1 MNRPEPLLTMK
12 NRGFLERLG
21 FALAGIATV
30 FRRERSF
37 RTQAVLA
44 AAAAM
49 LTLVLAPGAI
59 WFALV
64 MLTVGLVLALEM
76 MNAAI
81 EYLLDLLHPEI
92 AEEIKAAKDAAAGAV
107 LVGSI
112 AALCVAG
119 AMLLSYLA

>member
-1 MNRPEPLLTMK
+1 MNRHEPLRTMK
-12 NRGFLERLG
+12 NRAFLERLG
-21 FALAGIATV
+21 FALAGIGTV

-44 AAAAM
+44 AGAAV
-49 LTLVLAPGAI
+49 LTAALAPGTI

-64 MLTVGLVLALEM
+64 MLTIGLVLALEM

-92 AEEIKAAKDAAAGAV
+92 ADEIKAAKDAAAGAV
-107 LVGSI
+107 LAGSI
-112 AALCVAG
+112 AALCVRG
-119 AMLLSYLA
+119 AMLLSYRA

>member
-1 MNRPEPLLTMK
+1 MNRHEPLRSMK

-37 RTQAVLA
+37 RTQAVLGAGA
-44 AAAAM
+44 AVLTAA
-49 LTLVLAPGAI
+49 LAPGAI

-64 MLTVGLVLALEM
+64 MLAIGVVLALEM

-112 AALCVAG
+112 AALGVGG
-119 AMLLSYLA
+119 AMLLSYRP